1 MPRVLTDYQKATVTT
16 SLKTSTADLSLAT
29 FPKIVLCNKYQLR
42 LAASR
47 ISEGE
52 HIFRQSLLEAVGM
65 CTENASL
72 TEMSFA
78 INKVM
83 LSGFDVEVLYVSEA
97 IYYNL
102 ETCLQSTFQ
111 YKPPGSCG
119 SAS

>member
-47 ISEGE
+47 IPEGK

-78 INKVM
+78 INKIFA
-83 LSGFDVEVLYVSEA
+83 SGFDVEVLYVSQA
-97 IYYNL
+97 IWYNL
-102 ETCLQSTFQ
+102 EKWRQSTFQ
-111 YKPPGSCG
+111 YESPGSCC
-119 SAS
+119 SAA